1 MKLRLGEKNVD
12 SEEEGF
18 ELGVFL
24 GPFCYCNCL
33 EKLMDVSDGASCKF
47 AKSPSCY
54 IILPLV

>member
-1 MKLRLGEKNVD
+1 MD